1 MLFDIGVDAY
11 VIVRRIFYQWVYGR
25 GLYIN
30 ELMASKL
37 PLLGWAS
44 MLITVT
50 LQSRERRKST
60 PGLLNQAE
68 ERSARVSLALLFGRL
83 MMSVLFLYVGLS
95 ELHRLLFQPYTPYLP
110 GDGHDVVWPKAVE
123 LLLAAVTKLLAASL
137 VLEAFRA
144 VGTATCR
151 WHVLDTSTDTS
162 TQAFYAWS
170 WRAIHYRE
178 HFMTNVATAG
188 GLLLLVK
195 LGGGRY
201 TVDEL
206 VKKKD

>member
-1 MLFDIGVDAY
+1 
-11 VIVRRIFYQWVYGR
+11 
-25 GLYIN
+25 
-30 ELMASKL
+30 
-37 PLLGWAS
+37 

-123 LLLAAVTKLLAASL
+123 LLLAVPFTLGFKMEARGGREIWGDLASGWRRGGGRGIGHFLAPLSHSL
-137 VLEAFRA
+137 HPQELEARM
-144 VGTATCR
+144 
-151 WHVLDTSTDTS
+151 VLSC
-162 TQAFYAWS
+162 
-170 WRAIHYRE
+170 
-178 HFMTNVATAG
+178 
-188 GLLLLVK
+188 
-195 LGGGRY
+195 LGGGGREFAA
-201 TVDEL
+201 VAGPRASL
-206 VKKKD
+206 PPRRL